1 MSPTSETLFLT
12 KKEFNKVFSVIRDVK
27 NSITCEMA
35 LGGSLA
41 QRVLRPEFA
50 KTLAGKRVSDI
61 DLVLLDGSLSACPVL
76 PSIKKYFFITYIKEM
91 HDGYYFGM
99 IHKKTGRWVDL
110 LTDPYP
116 KEYKDIELGHE
127 HYKVSTLETQIL
139 WMACDIIWRTV
150 KKLPIHKKYLDKL
163 AWFLTSPSTD
173 MAGLEQE
180 YQSHQ
185 QHYLKRIS
193 EDKRAELSDARKYV
207 LYAIE
212 QGMFYDR
219 DYKVWDKIGYPTDC
233 VMTSNGIAIESKA
246 TFKILFFYHVWDF
259 LMKKC

>member
-1 MSPTSETLFLT
+1 MDLTSKTLFLT
-12 KKEFNKVFSVIRDVK
+12 QKEFNKVFSVIRDVQK
-27 NSITCEMA
+27 SISCDIA

-61 DLVLLDGSLSACPVL
+61 DLVLLGGSLSACPVL
-76 PSIKKYFFITYIKEM
+76 PTIKKYFYITYIKEM

-110 LTDPYP
+110 LTDPYE
-116 KEYKDIELGHE
+116 KQYKNIEIGGVS
-127 HYKVSTLETQIL
+127 YKVSNLETQIL
-139 WMACDIIWRTV
+139 WMARDIIWRIV
-150 KKLPIHKKYLDKL
+150 KKLPIHKKYLNKL
-163 AWFLTSPSTD
+163 AWFLAAPSTD

-185 QHYLKRIS
+185 QHYLKKVPD
-193 EDKRAELSDARKYV
+193 DKRGELSNARKYI

-219 DYKVWDKIGYPTDC
+219 DYKVWDKVGYPTDC
-233 VMTSNGIAIESKA
+233 VMTSNGITIESKV
-246 TFKILFFYHVWDF
+246 TFKMLFFYHLWDF
-259 LMKKC
+259 LTKKC